1 MSKFQESLASGK
13 FLVTVEA
20 NPPKGPRLGA
30 FLSTLDSWANR
41 VDAVNLPDGRSARI
55 HMGPLAGCLLAKEK
69 GLEPILTLSC
79 RDRNRLSMTSDLL
92 GASALGIQNILCVS
106 GDYFHF
112 GDAEDAKPVYDLD
125 SVQAIRMIRQ
135 MEEGRDIG
143 GNELDGNPSFCVGC
157 VGNPQSSPLEP
168 HLLKLDKKLK
178 AGAAFVQTLDIFDL
192 SKSRSFFE
200 HIEGQNV
207 RVLAGI
213 RLITDR
219 EVLLAKAGKLPG
231 NPIPEDIEK
240 EINGQENPDR
250 ILENARNRMIAMIKE
265 VKNTGLCHGVHLT
278 ADGHEDLIPEII
290 REAEL

>member
-1 MSKFQESLASGK
+1 MSKFQESLASDK

-20 NPPKGPRLGA
+20 NPPRGTHLDA
-30 FLSTLDSWANR
+30 FLSTLKGWTNR

-55 HMGPLAGCLLAKEK
+55 HLGPMAGCLLAKEK

-79 RDRNRLSMTSDLL
+79 RDRNRLAMTSDLL
-92 GASALGIQNILCVS
+92 GAYALGIQNILCVS

-112 GDAEDAKPVYDLD
+112 GHAEDAKPVYDLD

-143 GNELDGNPSFCVGC
+143 GNELAGKPSFCVGC

-178 AGAAFVQTLDIFDL
+178 AGAAFVQTLNIFDL
-192 SKSRSFFE
+192 NKSRSFFE
-200 HIEGQNV
+200 HLKGKNV
-207 RVLAGI
+207 KLLAGI
-213 RLITDR
+213 RLITRR
-219 EVLLAKAGKLPG
+219 EVMLAETGKLPG

-240 EINGQENPDR
+240 EIRGLENPDH
-250 ILENARNRMIAMIKE
+250 IIENARNRMIAMIKE
-265 VKNTGLCHGVHLT
+265 VKNAGLCHGVHLT
-278 ADGHEDLIPEII
+278 ADGHDDLIPEII
-290 REAEL
+290 REAGI